1 MYSFNILSVHHIP
14 HMLWKMGRTGPGASN
29 VIYQSKKRRAASQT
43 RSGLSSSMTAAHMTD
58 VVRRRERQFVVRR

>member
-29 VIYQSKKRRAASQT
+29 VIYQSKKRRAAELNT
-43 RSGLSSSMTAAHMTD
+43 LRLKLIHDRGTYD
-58 VVRRRERQFVVRR
+58 RC